1 MELVRL
7 VGSVKDK
14 KGTEEFLRERC
25 ILKEINEC
33 PCVGSFEL
41 GEDSELYRVSNRL
54 FPIYL
59 KN

>member
-1 MELVRL
+1 MELAKL
-7 VGSVKDK
+7 VGAVRDK
-14 KGTEEFLRERC
+14 EGAEEFLRERC

-41 GEDSELYRVSNRL
+41 GEDSEIYRISNRL
-54 FPIYL
+54 FPMYL